1 VSLRPLAAA
10 SLMALAVVLI
20 GTLGYVFLEGWSF
33 LDAIYMTIIS
43 LTTVGYSEARPLS
56 PVGRIFT
63 MILLMFGVG
72 LILFLVTRV
81 NETLIEGNIRRVL
94 GRRRMDRTIT
104 RLKGHFIICGYGRL
118 GQKIDSILVSRGL
131 ETVIVERSA
140 AVTAKLEEK
149 GRRYILGQA
158 TDDEILVRAGIERAR
173 GLVAG
178 VNSDA
183 DNVYIVLSAREM
195 RPDLFILARTAE
207 PAAARK
213 LLRAGANKV
222 VSPVEI
228 GARRMAQSILQPNV
242 TDFLDLAMAD
252 DRQVA
257 VQMEE
262 LIVGPRAQLAGL
274 PLKNSGIRAELNLIV
289 VAIMQADGQMK
300 YNPGPDDTIE
310 KGATLIT
317 IGPADKLG
325 RLAELLDSTP
335 GQTKLNHNQAAGP
348 RTRVQA

>member
-1 VSLRPLAAA
+1 MNLRPLAAA
-10 SLMALAVVLI
+10 SIMAAAVVLI
-20 GTLGYVFLEGWSF
+20 GSTGYVFLEGWSF
-33 LDAIYMTIIS
+33 LEALYMTVIS

-56 PVGRIFT
+56 AVGRIFT
-63 MILLMFGVG
+63 MVLLMFGVG
-72 LILFLVTRV
+72 LILFLITRV

-94 GRRRMDRTIT
+94 GRRHMDRTIK
-104 RLKGHFIICGYGRL
+104 RLKDHFIICGYGRL
-118 GQKIDSILVSRGL
+118 GRKIDSILASRGL

-140 AVTAKLEEK
+140 AVTAKLEEE
-149 GRRYILGQA
+149 GHRYVLGQA
-158 TDDEILVRAGIERAR
+158 TDDEVLVRAGIERAR

-183 DNVYIVLSAREM
+183 DNVYIVLSAREI
-195 RPDLFILARTAE
+195 RPDLFILARTTE

-213 LLRAGANKV
+213 MIRAGANKV

-242 TDFLDLAMAD
+242 TDLLDLAMAD

-262 LIVGPRAQLAGL
+262 LMVGPRAELAGL
-274 PLKNSGIRAELNLIV
+274 PLKDSGIRAELDLIV
-289 VAIMQADGQMK
+289 VAIMEPDGQIM

-325 RLAELLDSTP
+325 RLAELLDSTTAQP
-335 GQTKLNHNQAAGP
+335 RLNNNQGQG
-348 RTRVQA
+348 